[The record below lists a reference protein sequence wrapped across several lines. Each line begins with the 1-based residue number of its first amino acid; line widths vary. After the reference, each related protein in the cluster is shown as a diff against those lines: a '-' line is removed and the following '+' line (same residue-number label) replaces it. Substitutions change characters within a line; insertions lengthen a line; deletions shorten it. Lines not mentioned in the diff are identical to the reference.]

1 MKKIV
6 FDKNNHYK
14 IVKKIFTAKC
24 WKYFF
29 VSSFLSLIQVAAYV
43 AIILLLGY
51 INSAVHNNPD
61 KWLFPQLQTGAQQI
75 AAIVPMMLAICVISF
90 IFGLIGNK
98 YSIKFAKQSAI
109 NLRNILYSKIQTF
122 SMVDIEKFSQSSLIN
137 RLTID
142 ITNFSVAAEF
152 SARVLI
158 KSIFLYLGGL
168 VGLFLLINQVNG
180 GQQNVTEQEMSSYW
194 IVLGVLLLSVAL
206 IFVIVFISMCAYR
219 PFKTTQK
226 NLDLVNGLT
235 QENVLGQRTIKSFN
249 LQNLQFQQ
257 FDVANEK
264 LRKSTTK
271 SGYITAGILPSIYF
285 FLDAALVLATW
296 LSNKNLVQVLEQI
309 YLLISLM
316 IVALILT
323 IVGIVQINRAI
334 PSFKRAMEV
343 INYVPSVQFN
353 DEDAKVSKKNNIE
366 LHNVS
371 FTYPNTKNHSLKNIN
386 LEIDAGEVVGVIGP
400 TGAGKSTLINLIA
413 RMYDPT
419 QGTIKLADTNLKQL
433 SKHQL
438 KSMISYCPQQVVLFS
453 GTIRSNLEFG
463 KQDASI
469 QEMDEVIQIANLF
482 EFVKSQQDG
491 YDYKITQRATNLS
504 GGQKQRLAIA
514 RALIKQ
520 APVLLL
526 DDATSALDMITE
538 RAICQE
544 LMKNI
549 YKQTIFI
556 SSQRINAIR
565 HANRIIVLDEGKII
579 AIGTHQQLLK
589 TCQYYYDVAVIQ
601 MGKTEVD
608 NEINQ
613 K

>member
-1 MKKIV
+1 
-6 FDKNNHYK
+6 
-14 IVKKIFTAKC
+14 
-24 WKYFF
+24 
-29 VSSFLSLIQVAAYV
+29 
-43 AIILLLGY
+43 
-51 INSAVHNNPD
+51 
-61 KWLFPQLQTGAQQI
+61 
-75 AAIVPMMLAICVISF
+75 
-90 IFGLIGNK
+90 
-98 YSIKFAKQSAI
+98 
-109 NLRNILYSKIQTF
+109 
-122 SMVDIEKFSQSSLIN
+122 
-137 RLTID
+137 
-142 ITNFSVAAEF
+142 
-152 SARVLI
+152 
-158 KSIFLYLGGL
+158 
-168 VGLFLLINQVNG
+168 
-180 GQQNVTEQEMSSYW
+180 
-194 IVLGVLLLSVAL
+194 
-206 IFVIVFISMCAYR
+206 
-219 PFKTTQK
+219 
-226 NLDLVNGLT
+226 
-235 QENVLGQRTIKSFN
+235 
-249 LQNLQFQQ
+249 
-257 FDVANEK
+257 
-264 LRKSTTK
+264 
-271 SGYITAGILPSIYF
+271 
-285 FLDAALVLATW
+285 
-296 LSNKNLVQVLEQI
+296 
-309 YLLISLM
+309 M